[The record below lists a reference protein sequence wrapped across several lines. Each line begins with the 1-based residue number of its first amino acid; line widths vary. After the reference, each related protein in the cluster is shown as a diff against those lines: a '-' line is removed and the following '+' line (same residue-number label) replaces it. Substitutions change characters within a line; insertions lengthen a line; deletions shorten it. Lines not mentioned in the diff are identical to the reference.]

1 MNTTPLG
8 YDINAMGLVGI
19 GGLLVKVFLSENTS
33 DDGNKGPAAGSVW
46 GYGVTAASVLTAM
59 FVTFALVSRM
69 SPITDKNTFSFILA
83 LLTHSIPSLL
93 LLGVLAWLIA
103 INAMYYKRIN
113 KGDVADEY
121 YTYSGVSTFLVVVQA
136 FLLFKYIVDELH
148 VAATSNNSLKHTIE
162 TALASKM
169 ASVTYLL
176 TLANLLLAGIM
187 TIILEYFSTDG

>member
-1 MNTTPLG
+1 MSTRPLG
-8 YDINAMGLVGI
+8 YDINAMGLVGL
-19 GGLLVKVFLSENTS
+19 GGLLVKVFLSESTS
-33 DDGNKGPAAGSVW
+33 DDGTKGPAAGSVW

-69 SPITDKNTFSFILA
+69 SPMADRNTLSFVLA

-103 INAMYYKRIN
+103 INTMYYKRIN

-136 FLLFKYIVDELH
+136 AMLFKYMTDELH
-148 VAATSNNSLKHTIE
+148 VAATSSSLRKTIE
-162 TALASKM
+162 ESLASKL
-169 ASVTYLL
+169 ASVTYV
-176 TLANLLLAGIM
+176 TTMVNLVLAGIM